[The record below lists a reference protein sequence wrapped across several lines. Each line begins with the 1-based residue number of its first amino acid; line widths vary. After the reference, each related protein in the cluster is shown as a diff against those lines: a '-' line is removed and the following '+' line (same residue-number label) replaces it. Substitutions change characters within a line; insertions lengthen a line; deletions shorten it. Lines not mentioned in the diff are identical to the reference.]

1 MNKTLYKSLPKD
13 MSPHG
18 HKFKVGKWYKI
29 DGKLEICK
37 RGFHASKRAINAMYY
52 VDCEVLAKVEVKGK
66 SEKESDK
73 ECWEEMKIIKTY
85 KWTKKDSI
93 SLAIYSAEL
102 VLNNFEKKFPNDNR
116 PRLAIEAA
124 KAMLKNNTKKNRDT
138 AKSAECAAWYAAQ
151 STQSARSAW
160 SALFAK
166 YTTQSA
172 LSALSAR
179 SAALSAKHATQSAL
193 SALSAAESA
202 AWYAAQSAKCALSA
216 AESAAWYAGHAAE
229 STRYAA
235 QSAEYKKTL
244 NKIEKWIHN
253 RIGF

>member
-172 LSALSAR
+172 LSALSA
-179 SAALSAKHATQSAL
+179 
-193 SALSAAESA
+193 AESA

>member
-1 MNKTLYKSLPKD
+1 

-29 DGKLEICK
+29 DGELEICK
-37 RGFHASKRAINAMYY
+37 RGFHASKKAIDAMRYI
-52 VDCEVLAKVEVKGK
+52 DCEVLAKVEVKGK

-73 ECWEEMKIIKTY
+73 ECWSEMKIIKTY

-124 KAMLKNNTKKNRDT
+124 KAVLKNDTKKNRDT
-138 AKSAECAAWYAAQ
+138 AKPTWSAARSAAKSAAESTIRSAAKSAWCAAWYAA
-151 STQSARSAW
+151 W
-160 SALFAK
+160 
-166 YTTQSA
+166 
-172 LSALSAR
+172 
-179 SAALSAKHATQSAL
+179 SAL
-193 SALSAAESA
+193 SALSAAKS
-202 AWYAAQSAKCALSA
+202 
-216 AESAAWYAGHAAE
+216 AESAAKHATESTVWSAWSAE
-229 STRYAA
+229 SATKSTTRH
-235 QSAEYKKTL
+235 AELKKTL